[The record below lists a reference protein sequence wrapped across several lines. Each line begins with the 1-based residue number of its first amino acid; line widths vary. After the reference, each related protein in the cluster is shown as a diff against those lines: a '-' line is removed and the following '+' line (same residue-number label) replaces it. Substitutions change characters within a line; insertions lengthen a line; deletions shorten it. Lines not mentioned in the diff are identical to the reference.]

1 MALLALSTDASAL
14 ALGKL
19 NIRSALGEPLRAE
32 IEVTEITAAEAD
44 GLRVNIAS
52 QAAFNAAGVTYNP
65 ALADVRVNLQRR
77 ADGRYVVSL
86 NGNRSMN
93 DPFIDLLLEANWS
106 AGRVVRDYTVL
117 LDPPSSP
124 KS

>member
-1 MALLALSTDASAL
+1 MTRLSLPAAPGAATRAISKKPGRCQLTVLGAAVALLALSTDASAL

-86 NGNRSMN
+86 
-93 DPFIDLLLEANWS
+93 
-106 AGRVVRDYTVL
+106 
-117 LDPPSSP
+117 
-124 KS
+124 